1 MVLSRE
7 ADRIVGKLE
16 TGPYTEKGHQ
26 TLLDTLHKI
35 FDRLD
40 TTKQYHQ
47 NSRTYRFI
55 RTHDYN

>member
-7 ADRIVGKLE
+7 ADWIVGKLE
-16 TGPYTEKGHQ
+16 TGPYREKGHQ

-40 TTKQYHQ
+40 TTKQ
-47 NSRTYRFI
+47 
-55 RTHDYN
+55 